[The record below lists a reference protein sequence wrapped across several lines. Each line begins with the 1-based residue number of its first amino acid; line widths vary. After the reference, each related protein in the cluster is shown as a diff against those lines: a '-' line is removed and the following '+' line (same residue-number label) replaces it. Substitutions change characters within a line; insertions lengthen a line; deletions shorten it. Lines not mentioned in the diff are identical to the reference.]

1 VGEPKLFSTT
11 SDSSPLVAEGSEPNA
26 HDLAQKILP
35 AHYINRELSWLE
47 FNARVLEEAQD
58 ESTPLLERVKFL
70 SIFSSNLDEFFMVR
84 VAGLREQSFQ
94 KGAPQDFNPDMMRA
108 ISQLEA
114 ICQQTHHLV
123 SEQYDCLT
131 SSVLPALEQEGI
143 QIVSQKEIG
152 SDEDLDRFFQ
162 ETVFPIITPMA
173 IDPSHPR
180 PRYHNRAVYLGAML
194 KRRKGLG
201 PKKLFAVVQIPRV
214 LPRLVLLKSPEA
226 GCYRFAFLEDLV
238 ATRLPEL
245 FGGFEIRTMAAFRIT
260 RDSDIDLIEQEA
272 DDMLQMIEKRL
283 KARHRTDAVRLEIS
297 ADADD
302 ELVQMIVEQEHIRSD
317 REGESDYHE
326 VYRIP
331 GPVDLTGLLGVTQL
345 PNLEHLRDPPYKPTK
360 PRGLR
365 QQGED
370 LFDAIARRDIL
381 LHHPYDSFSPV
392 VDFVNSAAVDPKVL
406 AIKQT
411 LYRTSGDSPVV
422 RALMQAAEE
431 GKHVTALVELK
442 ARFDEEANVSWAR
455 QLERSGVHVIFGFL
469 DLKTHCKVSLVVRQE
484 DSGVRR
490 YAHLST
496 GNYNPTTAK
505 IYTDLGL
512 FTTDEDIVEDASA
525 LFNLLT
531 GYSQGHQWRKLVVAP
546 DELHRKTIDLI
557 EEQMKVA
564 MAGKP
569 SRIFAK
575 LNSLVDYDVIESL
588 YRASQAGVPIEL
600 LVRGIC
606 CLRPGIEGI
615 SDNIRVTSIV
625 DRYLEHSRIFVF
637 GSGSHPK
644 VFLSSADWMPRN
656 FHRRVEVMFPIKAT
670 NLKKRILSELIPNF
684 TNDNVK
690 ARVLQSDGSYRRV
703 KSGTPKFRCQEKLM
717 RMHSD
722 ETSAKKTQITDPN
735 VRLYDASK

>member
-1 VGEPKLFSTT
+1 
-11 SDSSPLVAEGSEPNA
+11 
-26 HDLAQKILP
+26 
-35 AHYINRELSWLE
+35 
-47 FNARVLEEAQD
+47 
-58 ESTPLLERVKFL
+58 
-70 SIFSSNLDEFFMVR
+70 M
-84 VAGLREQSFQ
+84 
-94 KGAPQDFNPDMMRA
+94 
-108 ISQLEA
+108 
-114 ICQQTHHLV
+114 
-123 SEQYDCLT
+123 
-131 SSVLPALEQEGI
+131 
-143 QIVSQKEIG
+143 
-152 SDEDLDRFFQ
+152 
-162 ETVFPIITPMA
+162 
-173 IDPSHPR
+173 
-180 PRYHNRAVYLGAML
+180 
-194 KRRKGLG
+194 
-201 PKKLFAVVQIPRV
+201 
-214 LPRLVLLKSPEA
+214 
-226 GCYRFAFLEDLV
+226 
-238 ATRLPEL
+238 
-245 FGGFEIRTMAAFRIT
+245 
-260 RDSDIDLIEQEA
+260 
-272 DDMLQMIEKRL
+272 
-283 KARHRTDAVRLEIS
+283 
-297 ADADD
+297 
-302 ELVQMIVEQEHIRSD
+302 
-317 REGESDYHE
+317 
-326 VYRIP
+326 
-331 GPVDLTGLLGVTQL
+331 
-345 PNLEHLRDPPYKPTK
+345 
-360 PRGLR
+360 
-365 QQGED
+365 
-370 LFDAIARRDIL
+370 
-381 LHHPYDSFSPV
+381 
-392 VDFVNSAAVDPKVL
+392 
-406 AIKQT
+406 
-411 LYRTSGDSPVV
+411 
-422 RALMQAAEE
+422 
-431 GKHVTALVELK
+431 
-442 ARFDEEANVSWAR
+442 
-455 QLERSGVHVIFGFL
+455 
-469 DLKTHCKVSLVVRQE
+469 
-484 DSGVRR
+484 RR

-637 GSGSHPK
+637 GSGSHAK

-684 TNDNVK
+684 INDNVK

-722 ETSAKKTQITDPN
+722 EASAKTTQITDPN
-735 VRLYDASK
+735 VRLYDVSK

>member
-1 VGEPKLFSTT
+1 
-11 SDSSPLVAEGSEPNA
+11 
-26 HDLAQKILP
+26 
-35 AHYINRELSWLE
+35 
-47 FNARVLEEAQD
+47 
-58 ESTPLLERVKFL
+58 
-70 SIFSSNLDEFFMVR
+70 M
-84 VAGLREQSFQ
+84 
-94 KGAPQDFNPDMMRA
+94 
-108 ISQLEA
+108 
-114 ICQQTHHLV
+114 
-123 SEQYDCLT
+123 
-131 SSVLPALEQEGI
+131 
-143 QIVSQKEIG
+143 
-152 SDEDLDRFFQ
+152 
-162 ETVFPIITPMA
+162 
-173 IDPSHPR
+173 
-180 PRYHNRAVYLGAML
+180 
-194 KRRKGLG
+194 
-201 PKKLFAVVQIPRV
+201 
-214 LPRLVLLKSPEA
+214 LLKSPEA

-297 ADADD
+297 ADAND

-317 REGESDYHE
+317 RQGESDYHE
-326 VYRIP
+326 VYRVP
-331 GPVDLTGLLGVTQL
+331 GPVDLTGLLGVAQL
-345 PNLEHLRDPPYKPTK
+345 PNLEHLREPPYKPTK

-365 QQGED
+365 RQGED

-455 QLERSGVHVIFGFL
+455 QLERSGVHVVFGFL

-557 EEQMKVA
+557 EDQIKMA
-564 MAGKP
+564 MAGKR

-637 GSGSHPK
+637 GSGSHTK

-656 FHRRVEVMFPIKAT
+656 FHRRVEVMFPIKAA

-684 TNDNVK
+684 INDNVK

-722 ETSAKKTQITDPN
+722 EASAKTTQITDPN
-735 VRLYDASK
+735 VRLYDVSK

>member
-1 VGEPKLFSTT
+1 MGEPKLFSTT
-11 SDSSPLVAEGSEPNA
+11 SDSSPSVAEGSKPNA

-114 ICQQTHHLV
+114 ICQQTHDLV

-152 SDEDLDRFFQ
+152 SDEDVDRFFQ

-297 ADADD
+297 ADAND

-317 REGESDYHE
+317 RQGESDYHE
-326 VYRIP
+326 VYRVP
-331 GPVDLTGLLGVTQL
+331 GPVDLTGLLEVAQL
-345 PNLEHLRDPPYKPTK
+345 PNLEHLKDPPYKPTK

-365 QQGED
+365 RKGEA

-625 DRYLEHSRIFVF
+625 DRYLEHSRIFIF
-637 GSGSHPK
+637 GSGSHAK

-656 FHRRVEVMFPIKAT
+656 FHRRVEVMFPINAT

-684 TNDNVK
+684 INDNVK

-722 ETSAKKTQITDPN
+722 EASAKTTQITDPN
-735 VRLYDASK
+735 VRLYDVSK